1 MTMIKYDPFREL
13 RGLQDEMNRLFNVGL
28 TRSGNQEDIVRGAW
42 SPSVDIFE
50 NKDKIVIEAELAGMK
65 PEEVDV
71 SIENNVITLRGERK
85 FEKNEESENYHRV
98 ERSYGSFT
106 RSFTLPRTVISD
118 EADASFEN
126 GVLSITLP
134 KREEAKARKVE
145 IKGVEAK
152 PVKIEKAKA

>member
-65 PEEVDV
+65 PEDVDV